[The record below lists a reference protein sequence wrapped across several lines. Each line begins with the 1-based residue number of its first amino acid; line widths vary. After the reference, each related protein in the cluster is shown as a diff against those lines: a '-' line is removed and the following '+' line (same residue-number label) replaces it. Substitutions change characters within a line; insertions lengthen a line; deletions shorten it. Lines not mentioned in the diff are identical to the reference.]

1 MTNHPAYQVY
11 RLCSAQQATES
22 IRLMVFDQE
31 LCAQPGQFVMTWL
44 PGVGEKPLC
53 VAGDQPFA
61 LAVAAVGHF
70 SQALH
75 RLQPGE
81 RIWVRGPF
89 GRGFSLTGN
98 KPVLVGGGYGAAP
111 LLFLARL
118 AREQGQEVTVCLG
131 ARTRADL
138 LMTEK
143 FEASGCRVI
152 KTTEDG
158 SEGIRGLVTT
168 ALQVALEESQAD
180 CVYACGP
187 VPMLTAVA
195 QLCRQHDMPAQL
207 SFEALMRCGIG
218 LCGSCELEVDVRQA
232 AGIPAGWLTCKDG
245 PVFFFD
251 PGV

>member
-22 IRLMVFDQE
+22 MRLMVFDQE

-53 VAGDQPFA
+53 VASDQPFA

-75 RLQPGE
+75 KLQPGE
-81 RIWVRGPF
+81 RVWVRGPY
-89 GRGFSLTGN
+89 GIGFSLQGKTH
-98 KPVLVGGGYGAAP
+98 VLVGGGYGAAP

-118 AREQGQEVTVCLG
+118 ARAQEQNVVICLG
-131 ARTRADL
+131 ARTSADL

-143 FEASGCRVI
+143 FEALGCRVI
-152 KTTEDG
+152 KTTQDG
-158 SEGIRGLVTT
+158 SAGIRGLVTA
-168 ALQVALEESQAD
+168 ALRVALEEIQAD

-187 VPMLTAVA
+187 VPMLSAVA
-195 QLCRQHDMPAQL
+195 QLCRQYDMPAQL
-207 SFEALMRCGIG
+207 SYEALMRCGIG